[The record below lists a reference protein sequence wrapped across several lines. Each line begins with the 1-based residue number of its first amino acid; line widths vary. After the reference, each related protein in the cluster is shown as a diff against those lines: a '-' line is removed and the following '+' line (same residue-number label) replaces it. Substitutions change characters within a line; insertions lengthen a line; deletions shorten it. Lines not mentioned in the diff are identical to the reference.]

1 MKHSRRFPFQ
11 IMVIVLMLLM
21 SGVPLVFAQ
30 GRMSD
35 KDLQALMN
43 NLQEDARK
51 FKSTFDSAMKN
62 SPNRKTTQE
71 KEAKAQVEQ
80 FAKETQGM
88 AKHFKNTK
96 RADQEF
102 ETVLKTSD
110 EIDKFLAT
118 TPMGEPTNHSWAK
131 VETELAALS
140 RQLLAAP
147 QKEQKAGTESKQ
159 P

>member
-1 MKHSRRFPFQ
+1 MKYSRRFPFQ
-11 IMVIVLMLLM
+11 MMVIVLMLLM

-30 GRMSD
+30 GRMND
-35 KDLQALMN
+35 KDLQSLMN
-43 NLQEDARK
+43 SLQEDAKK
-51 FKSTFDSAMKN
+51 FKSTFDSAVKN
-62 SPNRKTTQE
+62 SPIRKTTQE
-71 KEAKAQVEQ
+71 KEAKARVEQ

-110 EIDKFLAT
+110 QIDKFLAA
-118 TPMGEPTNHSWAK
+118 TPMGELTNNSWAK
-131 VETELAALS
+131 VKTELATLS

-147 QKEQKAGTESKQ
+147 PKEQKAGTESKQ